1 MDLYEIMFIQNPDLG
16 EEDHEKLFTRFKNT
30 VSKNGGEI
38 INTEDQ
44 GMRSLAFKIQKRS
57 RGRYFLVHLEG
68 PGSMVSELERFMR
81 LDENIMRFVTIKL
94 DSHVTRED
102 LMPKAAP
109 EAEPAA
115 EAAPEAAPTA
125 EAEAAPETEPA
136 AEAAPEAAPAT
147 GAEPAAETKEEE
159 GGE

>member
-16 EEDHEKLFTRFKNT
+16 EEDHEKLFTRFRNT

-38 INTEDQ
+38 INTQDQ
-44 GMRSLAFKIQKRS
+44 GIKSLAFKIQKRS

-81 LDENIMRFVTIKL
+81 LDENVLRFVTIKL

-115 EAAPEAAPTA
+115 EASSEAA
-125 EAEAAPETEPA
+125 PA
-136 AEAAPEAAPAT
+136 AEATSEVAPAPEVAPAAET
-147 GAEPAAETKEEE
+147 EPAAETKEEE

>member
-16 EEDHEKLFTRFKNT
+16 EEDHEKLFTRFRNT
-30 VSKNGGEI
+30 VSKNRGEI
-38 INTEDQ
+38 INTQDQ
-44 GMRSLAFKIQKRS
+44 GIRSLAFKIQKRS

-68 PGSMVSELERFMR
+68 PGSMISELERLMR

-109 EAEPAA
+109 EAAPAV
-115 EAAPEAAPTA
+115 
-125 EAEAAPETEPA
+125 ET
-136 AEAAPEAAPAT
+136 EAAPEAAPA
-147 GAEPAAETKEEE
+147 AEAQEAVETTEEQ

>member
-16 EEDHEKLFTRFKNT
+16 EEDHEKLFTRFKST

-81 LDENIMRFVTIKL
+81 LDENILRFVTIKL

-109 EAEPAA
+109 EVEPASEVAPAAEVEPAA
-115 EAAPEAAPTA
+115 EVAPAS
-125 EAEAAPETEPA
+125 
-136 AEAAPEAAPAT
+136 EAAPA
-147 GAEPAAETKEEE
+147 AEPEPATETKEEE

>member
-16 EEDHEKLFTRFKNT
+16 EEDHEKLFTRFRNT

-38 INTEDQ
+38 INTQDQ
-44 GMRSLAFKIQKRS
+44 GTKSLAFKIQKRS

-68 PGSMVSELERFMR
+68 PGSMVSELERFLR

-102 LMPKAAP
+102 LMPKAA
-109 EAEPAA
+109 AEI
-115 EAAPEAAPTA
+115 EPTA
-125 EAEAAPETEPA
+125 EAA
-136 AEAAPEAAPAT
+136 AAPEAAPA
-147 GAEPAAETKEEE
+147 AEAEEATETEEEE